1 MKWCNIGENPFIG
14 EISSQKKE
22 MRTIARTI
30 VLGDGFNQP
39 ESSELQ

>member
-1 MKWCNIGENPFIG
+1 VKWCVIGENPFIG
-14 EISSQKKE
+14 KTYDQKKE

-30 VLGDGFNQP
+30 VLGDGFTQP